1 MIIFISPFPCFAASQ
16 EGHLNQFS
24 ALPLSTMIRN
34 RSRSMGIKLV
44 VVSFLALLMAIPA
57 LFVMN
62 IVEDRTNRAKE
73 VVQEIS
79 GHVGGQQIFLGPVLA
94 IPYSVPPTYKGAS
107 VATGTY
113 VVFPIQGDA
122 AVKVRTEQ
130 RRRSLFKVPV
140 FQADLNFDAAF
151 DLGGVPSAAPT
162 DAVLDW
168 PQARIVVG
176 VSNAH
181 GALADGTLT
190 ANGKTVTFVPA
201 DSISDPNSESRLPLT
216 YLGVN
221 AKDLAQPN
229 AAFRV
234 NAAFRFS
241 GAQRLAVLAYGKTS
255 HLTVEGD
262 WPSPGFDGAFLP
274 TKRTVSPQGFSG
286 EWMVPFIARGVRA
299 EGTSVALSN
308 LDSSALGISFIEVAD
323 PYQSV
328 SRALKYVPLFVG
340 LVFLS
345 YFVFEAT
352 ARKRVH
358 PAQYILVG
366 LAQLIFYL
374 LLLSLAERIG
384 FDWGFLV
391 AGGATV
397 LLLSVN
403 AKWIFG
409 TLVQGLRALA
419 VFSLLYVFIYLL
431 LRLEDNAL
439 LVGAVASFMAV
450 AAVMYFT
457 RKIDW
462 YSSITAGRETQPE
475 GTDS

>member
-1 MIIFISPFPCFAASQ
+1 MNQISS
-16 EGHLNQFS
+16 
-24 ALPLSTMIRN
+24 LPWTDLIRN
-34 RSRSMGIKLV
+34 RLRSMGVKLI
-44 VVSFLALLMAIPA
+44 VVSFLALLMAIPGF
-57 LFVMN
+57 FVSS
-62 IVEDRTNRAKE
+62 IVEDRTDRAKD

-79 GHVGGQQIFLGPVLA
+79 SHVGGQQIFLGPVLT
-94 IPYSVPPTYKGAS
+94 IPYSVPPSYKGGPVS
-107 VATGTY
+107 NGVY
-113 VVFPIQGDA
+113 VVFPVEGDA
-122 AVKVRTEQ
+122 AVKVQTEE

-140 FQADLNFDAAF
+140 FKADLKFDAAF
-151 DLGGVPSAAPT
+151 DLAGVPAAAPT

-168 PQARIVVG
+168 SRASIVVG

-190 ANGKTVTFVPA
+190 TNGKTMTFVPA
-201 DSISDPNSESRLPLT
+201 DSPAETNSEQRLPLT
-216 YLGVN
+216 YLGVKAN
-221 AKDLAQPN
+221 DLAQPN
-229 AAFRV
+229 ATFRV
-234 NAAFRFS
+234 SAALHFS

-255 HLTVEGD
+255 HVTVDGD
-262 WPSPGFDGAFLP
+262 WPSPSFDGTFLP
-274 TKRTVSPQGFSG
+274 VKRTVSTQGFSG
-286 EWMVPFIARGVRA
+286 EWLVPFIARGVRA
-299 EGTSVALSN
+299 EGTNVAVSN
-308 LDSSALGISFIEVAD
+308 LDSAALGVSLIEVAD

-328 SRALKYVPLFVG
+328 NRALKYVPLFVG
-340 LVFLS
+340 LVFLT
-345 YFVFEAT
+345 YFVFEVT

-358 PAQYILVG
+358 PAQYVLVG

-384 FDWGFLV
+384 FDWGFLL

-403 AKWIFG
+403 ANWIFRSR
-409 TLVQGLRALA
+409 VQGLRALG

-439 LVGAVASFMAV
+439 LVGAVASFLAV

-462 YSSITAGRETQPE
+462 YSSIGEQDGAGGGRM
-475 GTDS
+475 

>member
-1 MIIFISPFPCFAASQ
+1 M
-16 EGHLNQFS
+16 
-24 ALPLSTMIRN
+24 
-34 RSRSMGIKLV
+34 

-57 LFVMN
+57 IFVSN
-62 IVEDRTNRAKE
+62 IVEDRNNRAKD
-73 VVQEIS
+73 VVREIS
-79 GHVGGQQIFLGPVLA
+79 GHVGGQQTFLGPVLT
-94 IPYSVPPTYKGAS
+94 IPYTVPPSYKGALPT
-107 VATGTY
+107 TGVY
-113 VVFPIQGDA
+113 IVFPVQGDA
-122 AVKVRTEQ
+122 SVKVRAEQ

-140 FQADLNFDAAF
+140 FQADLKFDADF
-151 DLGGVPSAAPT
+151 DLVGVPSAAPT

-168 PQARIVVG
+168 SRAGIVVG

-190 ANGKTVTFVPA
+190 ANGKTVTFVPTESVA
-201 DSISDPNSESRLPLT
+201 DTNAEQRLPLT
-216 YLGVN
+216 YLGVK
-221 AKDLAQPN
+221 ASEITQPKAQ
-229 AAFRV
+229 FRIS
-234 NAAFRFS
+234 ASLRFS

-274 TKRTVSPQGFSG
+274 VNRTVSPKGFRG
-286 EWMVPFIARGVRA
+286 EWLVPFIARGVRA
-299 EGTSVALSN
+299 EGTNLAVSN
-308 LDSSALGISFIEVAD
+308 LDSAALGVSFIEVAD

-328 SRALKYVPLFVG
+328 NRSLKYELLFVG

-345 YFVFEAT
+345 YFIFEVT
-352 ARKRVH
+352 TRKRVH
-358 PAQYILVG
+358 PAQYVLVG

-384 FDWGFLV
+384 FDFGFLV

-397 LLLSVN
+397 LLLSAN
-403 AKWIFG
+403 AKWIFASQA
-409 TLVQGLRALA
+409 QGLRALV

-439 LVGAVASFMAV
+439 LVGAVASFLAV

-457 RKIDW
+457 RNIDW
-462 YSSITAGRETQPE
+462 YSSITSDSEQAAAV
-475 GTDS
+475 TDKPVS

>member
-1 MIIFISPFPCFAASQ
+1 VIELKLKTLKTENQ
-16 EGHLNQFS
+16 EGRLDS
-24 ALPLSTMIRN
+24 SSSLMTVIRAQ
-34 RSRSMGIKLV
+34 SRSMGVKLI

-57 LFVMN
+57 FFMVS
-62 IVEDRTNRAKE
+62 IVEDRTDRAKD

-79 GHVGGQQIFLGPVLA
+79 GHVGGQQTFLGPVLT
-94 IPYSVPPTYKGAS
+94 IPYRYKIDPSYKGEP

-113 VVFPIQGDA
+113 VVFPIQADA

-140 FQADLNFDAAF
+140 FQADLQFAAAF
-151 DLGGVPSAAPT
+151 DLTGVPSAAPT
-162 DAVLDW
+162 GATLDW
-168 PQARIVVG
+168 TRAEILVG

-190 ANGKTVTFVPA
+190 VNGKILTFAPV
-201 DSISDPNSESRLPLT
+201 DNIGDTNSEQRLPLT
-216 YLGVN
+216 YLGVSAGN
-221 AKDLAQPN
+221 IAQPN
-229 AAFRV
+229 ATFRAT
-234 NAAFRFS
+234 AALRFS
-241 GAQRLAVLAYGKTS
+241 GAQRLALLAYGKTS

-274 TKRTVSPQGFSG
+274 VKRTVSAQGFSG
-286 EWMVPFIARGVRA
+286 EWLVPFIARGVRA
-299 EGTSVALSN
+299 EGTNVAVSN
-308 LDSSALGISFIEVAD
+308 LDSAALGVSFIEVAD

-328 SRALKYVPLFVG
+328 NRSLKYVPLFVG

-345 YFVFEAT
+345 YFVFEVT

-358 PAQYILVG
+358 PAQYVLVG

-384 FDWGFLV
+384 FDWAFLA
-391 AGGATV
+391 AGSATV

-403 AKWIFG
+403 ANWIFHSRA
-409 TLVQGLRALA
+409 QGLRALS
-419 VFSLLYVFIYLL
+419 VFTILYVFIYLL

-439 LVGAVASFMAV
+439 LVGAVASFLAV

-462 YSSITAGRETQPE
+462 YKSVTADGEQAPT
-475 GTDS
+475 G

>member
-1 MIIFISPFPCFAASQ
+1 
-16 EGHLNQFS
+16 
-24 ALPLSTMIRN
+24 
-34 RSRSMGIKLV
+34 MGLKLL

-57 LFVMN
+57 IFVTS
-62 IVEDRTNRAKE
+62 IVEERTNRAKDVMQE
-73 VVQEIS
+73 VS
-79 GHVGGQQIFLGPVLA
+79 SRVGGQQTFLGPVISIPYA
-94 IPYSVPPTYKGAS
+94 IPASHAGAS
-107 VATGTY
+107 STTGVY

-122 AVKVRTEQ
+122 AVKVRTEE
-130 RRRSLFKVPV
+130 RRRSLFRVPV
-140 FQADLNFDAAF
+140 FQADLKFDAAF
-151 DLGGVPSAAPT
+151 DLSGVPSAAPA

-168 PQARIVVG
+168 SRAGIVVG

-190 ANGKTVTFVPA
+190 VSGKTVIFLPA
-201 DSISDPNSESRLPLT
+201 ENVGDANSEQRLPLA
-216 YLGVN
+216 YFGVK
-221 AKDLAQPN
+221 ASDIAQPN
-229 AAFRV
+229 AVFRV
-234 NAAFRFS
+234 SAALRFS

-262 WPSPGFDGAFLP
+262 WPSPSFDGGFLP
-274 TKRTVSPQGFSG
+274 VKRTISAQGFTG
-286 EWMVPFIARGVRA
+286 EWLVPFIARGVRA
-299 EGTSVALSN
+299 EGTSTVV
-308 LDSSALGISFIEVAD
+308 SALDNGALGVSFVEVAD

-328 SRALKYVPLFVG
+328 NRSLKYVPLFVG

-345 YFVFEAT
+345 YFIFEVT

-358 PAQYILVG
+358 PAQYLLVG

-397 LLLSVN
+397 LLLSAN
-403 AKWIFG
+403 ANWIFDSR
-409 TLVQGLRALA
+409 VQGFRALV
-419 VFSLLYVFIYLL
+419 VFSLLYLFIYML

-439 LVGAVASFMAV
+439 LVGTVASFLAV

-457 RKIDW
+457 RNIDW
-462 YSSITAGRETQPE
+462 YSSITSGSEQPPPATQKE
-475 GTDS
+475 SV

>member
-1 MIIFISPFPCFAASQ
+1 LSPDSSSS
-16 EGHLNQFS
+16 LV
-24 ALPLSTMIRN
+24 TVIRS
-34 RSRSMGIKLV
+34 RSRSMGVKLI

-57 LFVMN
+57 LFLVN
-62 IVEDRTNRAKE
+62 IVDERTNRAKD

-79 GHVGGQQIFLGPVLA
+79 GHVGGQQTFLGPILT
-94 IPYSVPPTYKGAS
+94 IPYTVEPTYKGGPTTA
-107 VATGTY
+107 GTY
-113 VVFPIQGDA
+113 IVFPIQGDA

-140 FQADLNFDAAF
+140 FQADLQFDSAF
-151 DLGGVPSAAPT
+151 DLAGVPSAAPAGAT
-162 DAVLDW
+162 LNWSRAGIL
-168 PQARIVVG
+168 VG

-190 ANGKTVTFVPA
+190 VNGKTVTFAPA
-201 DSISDPNSESRLPLT
+201 DNIGDVSSEQRLPLT
-216 YLGVN
+216 FLGVN
-221 AKDLAQPN
+221 AKDIAQPN

-234 NAAFRFS
+234 SAALRFS
-241 GAQRLAVLAYGKTS
+241 GAQRLALLAYGKTS

-274 TKRTVSPQGFSG
+274 VKRSISPQGFSG
-286 EWMVPFIARGVRA
+286 EWLVPFIARGVRA
-299 EGTSVALSN
+299 EGTSLAVSN
-308 LDSSALGISFIEVAD
+308 LDNSALGISFIEVAD

-328 SRALKYVPLFVG
+328 NRSLKYVALFVG

-345 YFVFEAT
+345 YFIFEVT

-358 PAQYILVG
+358 PAQYVLVG

-384 FDWGFLV
+384 FDWAFLA

-403 AKWIFG
+403 ANWIFASRA
-409 TLVQGLRALA
+409 QGLRALV
-419 VFSLLYVFIYLL
+419 VFTILYVFIYLL

-439 LVGAVASFMAV
+439 LVGALASFLAI

-457 RKIDW
+457 RRIDW
-462 YSSITAGRETQPE
+462 YRSIAGEEEKASAVENDP
-475 GTDS
+475 G

>member
-1 MIIFISPFPCFAASQ
+1 M
-16 EGHLNQFS
+16 
-24 ALPLSTMIRN
+24 MRN
-34 RSRSMGIKLV
+34 RLRSMGFKLV
-44 VVSFLALLMAIPA
+44 VVSLLALLMTIPA

-79 GHVGGQQIFLGPVLA
+79 GHVGGQQTFLGPVLA
-94 IPYSVPPTYKGAS
+94 IPYAIPPAYNGGT
-107 VATGTY
+107 VATGVY
-113 VVFPIQGDA
+113 VVFPVEGDT

-140 FQADLNFDAAF
+140 FQADLQFDAAF
-151 DLGGVPSAAPT
+151 DLAGVPAAAPT
-162 DAVLDW
+162 GATLEW
-168 PQARIVVG
+168 SRAELLVG

-190 ANGKTVTFVPA
+190 VNGKTVTFAPA
-201 DSISDPNSESRLPLT
+201 DSISGPNEEQRLPLT
-216 YLGVN
+216 YLGVS
-221 AKDLAQPN
+221 AKDMAQPN
-229 AAFRV
+229 ATFRAK
-234 NAAFRFS
+234 AALRFS

-255 HLTVEGD
+255 HVRVEGD
-262 WPSPGFDGAFLP
+262 WPSPGFDGTFLP
-274 TKRTVSPQGFSG
+274 IKRVVSPQGFSG
-286 EWMVPFIARGVRA
+286 EWLVPFIARGVRA
-299 EGTSVALSN
+299 EGTNVAVSN
-308 LDSSALGISFIEVAD
+308 LDSSALGVSFIEVAD

-328 SRALKYVPLFVG
+328 NRSLKYVALFVG

-345 YFVFEAT
+345 YFVFEVT

-358 PAQYILVG
+358 PAQYMLVG

-374 LLLSLAERIG
+374 LLLSLAEHIG

-391 AGGATV
+391 AGGSTV
-397 LLLSVN
+397 LLLSAN

-409 TLVQGLRALA
+409 SVAQGLRAFV

-439 LVGAVASFMAV
+439 LVGAVASFVAV

-457 RKIDW
+457 RKMDW
-462 YSSITAGRETQPE
+462 YSSITAGEAGAEAADKSAT
-475 GTDS
+475 

>member
-1 MIIFISPFPCFAASQ
+1 MHQISAQPF
-16 EGHLNQFS
+16 
-24 ALPLSTMIRN
+24 STLIRN

-44 VVSFLALLMAIPA
+44 VVSILALLMAIPA
-57 LFVMN
+57 VFVMN

-79 GHVGGQQIFLGPVLA
+79 GHVGGQQVFLGPVLT
-94 IPYSVPPTYKGAS
+94 IPYTVPPTYKGES

-113 VVFPIQGDA
+113 VVFPIEGDA

-151 DLGGVPSAAPT
+151 DLAGVPSSAPT
-162 DAVLDW
+162 NATLDW
-168 PQARIVVG
+168 THAGIVVG

-190 ANGKTVTFVPA
+190 ANGKTVAFVPA
-201 DSISDPNSESRLPLT
+201 ENIRDPNAEQHMPLT
-216 YLGVN
+216 YLGVS

-229 AAFRV
+229 AKFRV
-234 NAAFRFS
+234 NAALRFS
-241 GAQRLAVLAYGKTS
+241 GAQRFAVLAYGKTS

-274 TKRTVSPQGFSG
+274 IKRTVSAQGFTG
-286 EWMVPFIARGVRA
+286 EWLVPFIARGVRA
-299 EGTSVALSN
+299 EGTDVAVGN
-308 LDSSALGISFIEVAD
+308 LVNSELGVSLIEVAD

-328 SRALKYVPLFVG
+328 SRSLKYMPLFLG

-345 YFVFEAT
+345 YFIFEVT
-352 ARKRVH
+352 SRKQVH

-374 LLLSLAERIG
+374 LLLSLAEHIG
-384 FDWGFLV
+384 FGWSFLL

-397 LLLSVN
+397 LLLSIN

-409 TLVQGLRALA
+409 SLAQGLRALA

-439 LVGAVASFMAV
+439 LVGAVASFLAV

-462 YSSITAGRETQPE
+462 YSSITTGDAEAAPAQKAML
-475 GTDS
+475 